1 MCVDKIKRLE
11 SFKKFEICQKLH
23 LTYSTYVDIVWNS
36 NFAPFCSEIDQ
47 CDAREREGVTQKNA
61 ASVNWRRFVP
71 SGSIVSLL
79 ITLHCASRNSHF
91 SDCTTYSLLYDDFV
105 VLLYLRLLC
114 TKCQTWAVATGT
126 KQRNMHC
133 PIFHRLV
140 TTTAFSYSAGQ
151 NQTFCLIQD
160 EELVPNEC

>member
-1 MCVDKIKRLE
+1 MW
-11 SFKKFEICQKLH
+11 CQKK
-23 LTYSTYVDIVWNS
+23 
-36 NFAPFCSEIDQ
+36 
-47 CDAREREGVTQKNA
+47 RERVRVREGVTQKNA

-91 SDCTTYSLLYDDFV
+91 SDCTTYSAIYDFV

-133 PIFHRLV
+133 PIFHPLV
-140 TTTAFSYSAGQ
+140 TTQRLFHAAVRLKILFGFLVAWAKINYQMKAKG
-151 NQTFCLIQD
+151 CL
-160 EELVPNEC
+160 